1 MINPEDVDVEASN
14 VKHCTLRLDDID
26 IYTRIVSYESACN
39 KPVEKYINR
48 AKYVPLAHRFE
59 VYTQAQERF

>member
-1 MINPEDVDVEASN
+1 MINPEDLNVEAEN
-14 VKHCTLRLDDID
+14 VKHCALRLDDID

-48 AKYVPLAHRFE
+48 AKWVPLSHRYDI
-59 VYTQAQERF
+59 YTQA